1 MSLAPTSPRL
11 LSLLSVL
18 ALLLLGWLLILLGHY
33 YAVPAAAGQPWLIA
47 LSDPAV
53 HALVAVVLVL
63 PLCLLGRIG
72 WWLALFTVAPAVL
85 IDLDHAVAAGSL
97 HPARMISLTMR
108 PLSHSLLFA
117 LGAGGLLAALWRT
130 RSRRYPLGLLWYLFG
145 LSLASHVLRDAAD
158 GNETTPWAWPAASP
172 AWPAGLFFG
181 LFFALSLLHL
191 LLAARRP
198 GPAAVLRPE

>member
-1 MSLAPTSPRL
+1 MV
-11 LSLLSVL
+11 LSLRPLP
-18 ALLLLGWLLILLGHY
+18 AFGLLLLGWALILLGHY
-33 YAVPAAAGQPWLIA
+33 YAVPAAAGHPWLIA

-63 PLCLLGRIG
+63 PFYLLGRISAP
-72 WWLALFTVAPAVL
+72 LALLRVALAVL

-97 HPARMISLTMR
+97 HPARMISLPAR

-117 LGAGGLLAALWRT
+117 LLAGGGLAALWRG

-172 AWPAGLFFG
+172 AWPAAVFFG
-181 LFFALSLLHL
+181 LFCLLSLLHL
-191 LLAARRP
+191 LYAARQS
-198 GPAAVLRPE
+198 GPAGVSRPE